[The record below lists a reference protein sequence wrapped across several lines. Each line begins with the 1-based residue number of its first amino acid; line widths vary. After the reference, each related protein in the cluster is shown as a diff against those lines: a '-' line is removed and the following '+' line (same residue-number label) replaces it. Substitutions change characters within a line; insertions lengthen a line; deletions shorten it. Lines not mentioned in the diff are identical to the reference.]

1 MSNPEVERNFQIIQR
16 KQQKLH
22 HLEQQA
28 GEGKVLETD
37 FLRNIDNLKKE
48 IAELEG
54 RISFITSHDEQLD
67 KLDVKPLPSPLA
79 RYDSFCK
86 TLFEIESAWPLDNRL
101 FKQQVLSLLRQAAR
115 AENVLILHHSGAGW
129 ELRFAA
135 EDAMSQ
141 PLQEITGLN
150 LELSK
155 FLYQSELYFK
165 EAKPPHSYLHTNIV
179 FSKIPPGD
187 KSCVFIGLPNS
198 NPLQILIFYG
208 INLGFELD
216 STFSTIMNALLRGTD
231 NLSIP
236 KHPASIEIYIYNA
249 LKAQLGYVSDYM
261 YERQYALFKKRL
273 SRMTVAFEPI
283 ITLSEVPYIGRW
295 EALARDSETKL
306 AQAPVDL
313 FETAELWGK
322 QFQIELDIHF
332 LLTAVE
338 KYGKIPPGIYKN
350 QREQIARRE
359 ELAPLHINVYP
370 ASLTSRAYK
379 ETIEQIKKI
388 FPLTKL
394 VLEISEKVPIPLPDA
409 KHFHDNEIRWF
420 REQLSYYSDQG
431 ISFAIDDFGVGYA
444 STSRLSRLEPEFIKI
459 DRDALLHYL
468 GGFTLDYAR
477 NLVKE
482 SIGKMKIIVEGFDDQ
497 SKFTLAQLYK
507 LNILYVQ
514 GHLLSKARDS
524 IFRLT
529 QEDTKRIAAL
539 LKA

>member
-1 MSNPEVERNFQIIQR
+1 MSNPEVERNSQIIKR

-22 HLEQQA
+22 QLEQQA

-37 FLRNIDNLKKE
+37 VLMNIDNLKRE
-48 IAELEG
+48 IAELEV
-54 RISFITSHDEQLD
+54 RITSITSHDEQLY
-67 KLDVKPLPSPLA
+67 KLDVKSLPSPLA
-79 RYDSFCK
+79 RYDTFCK
-86 TLFEIESAWPLDNRL
+86 TLFEIESDWQFHRRS
-101 FKQQVLSLLRQAAR
+101 FKQHILSLFRHVVK
-115 AENVLILHHSGAGW
+115 AENALILHHTGAGW
-129 ELRFAA
+129 EILIAA
-135 EDAMSQ
+135 DDSMSQ
-141 PLQEITGLN
+141 PVKEITSLN
-150 LELSK
+150 IQLSK
-155 FLYQSELYFK
+155 FLYQSEIYFK
-165 EAKPPHSYLHTNIV
+165 DSRTPNSYLHTNIV
-179 FSKIPPGD
+179 FTKIPPND
-187 KSCVFIGLPNS
+187 KLCVFIGLPNS
-198 NPLQILIFYG
+198 NPLQIIVFYG

-216 STFSTIMNALLRGTD
+216 STFSTIINALLHLTD
-231 NLSIP
+231 NLTIP
-236 KHPASIEIYIYNA
+236 KHPAAIEISIYNA

-273 SRMTVAFEPI
+273 SSMTVAFEPI
-283 ITLSEVPYIGRW
+283 ITLSDVPYIGRW

-338 KYGKIPPGIYKN
+338 KYGKIPKGIDKN
-350 QREQIARRE
+350 TREQIARRE

-370 ASLTSRAYK
+370 ESLTSRAYK
-379 ETIEQIKKI
+379 EIIEQIKKT

-394 VLEISEKVPIPLPDA
+394 VLEISEKVPIPLPSD
-409 KHFHDNEIRWF
+409 KNFQDNEIKWF
-420 REQLSYYSDQG
+420 REQLTYYSDQG

-477 NLVKE
+477 NLVKD

-497 SKFTLAQLYK
+497 SKFTLSQLYK

-514 GHLLSKARDS
+514 GHLLGKARDS
-524 IFRLT
+524 IFRLS